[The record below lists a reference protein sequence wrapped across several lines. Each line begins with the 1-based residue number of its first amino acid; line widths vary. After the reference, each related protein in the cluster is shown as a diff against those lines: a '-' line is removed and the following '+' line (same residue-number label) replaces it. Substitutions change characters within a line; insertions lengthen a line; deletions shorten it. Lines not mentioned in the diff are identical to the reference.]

1 MLGDLVSNL
10 RATLPDNLAGVT
22 MTLDVESVYTTQDVA
37 TPLCFLVTEL
47 VELAISVSA
56 SAALRVS
63 VSTEGLENR
72 AMLAIRSTALAAS
85 SLLDELLRTRYGR
98 VLEGLSRQL
107 RTPLI
112 KDPDGVFSIAFQIT
126 GHD

>member
-1 MLGDLVSNL
+1 M
-10 RATLPDNLAGVT
+10 
-22 MTLDVESVYTTQDVA
+22 
-37 TPLCFLVTEL
+37 TEL